1 MMDEVDDQFI
11 NDILDVINEGKVEEH
26 TLNLTATESYIR
38 IQQLV
43 DDYLSTKDPRN
54 ERRSDLLNIARA
66 RINHECSSKK
76 YRPERNGFMSQ
87 ILKDIFDMPFQID
100 MSLSNYLDELF
111 GLLLMKNTGY
121 YFLGRL
127 AYGRDYGFGAE
138 DLKRKIL
145 LKYTQML
152 IEILPRSQLSVFEQN
167 LVDQGNINAFNK
179 GFLEIFGIELGLSS
193 LVTQSSSVRSRM
205 TQRLSRIARKLDD
218 LST

>member
-1 MMDEVDDQFI
+1 MDEVDDQFI
-11 NDILDVINEGKVEEH
+11 NDILDVINKGKVEEH
-26 TLNLTATESYIR
+26 TLNLTATESYRR

-127 AYGRDYGFGAE
+127 AYQHCRRAQPEAQWAMAVAAAPTAYSHHALRGRE
-138 DLKRKIL
+138 CSTLRVPCTNPL
-145 LKYTQML
+145 L
-152 IEILPRSQLSVFEQN
+152 
-167 LVDQGNINAFNK
+167 GCA
-179 GFLEIFGIELGLSS
+179 
-193 LVTQSSSVRSRM
+193 
-205 TQRLSRIARKLDD
+205 
-218 LST
+218 